1 MADNYAEL
9 LDQVYECP
17 EAAWY
22 LTANDEAG
30 GGTYQVIE
38 ALRDRIDVVVKALSF
53 NSRFLKVLLDRI
65 EQAYRPEDIL
75 PREILF
81 STTEVDRMN
90 EDIRAVE
97 FPAEIRRRFEFFATH
112 FEFFDPGGEQLEYKT
127 KDTVKVSGGNVSL
140 LAAADTGRDRIKDL
154 GSQTHNGLSVRAMLT
169 VLAFVKAMAY
179 FRGNRRVTLD
189 DLRQI
194 LPFVLHDKL
203 VQESESPFFEA
214 AGNAV
219 YRLDRISWIRKLF
232 ELSCAEYD
240 RLNLDRDDPVAALDG
255 EFELGLDGIDEKTVR
270 ARLLKIERL
279 VQEWSK
285 GRKLY
290 GHLYDDLVKLK
301 YLHQRYTNYLRWLT
315 WKR

>member
-1 MADNYAEL
+1 
-9 LDQVYECP
+9 
-17 EAAWY
+17 
-22 LTANDEAG
+22 
-30 GGTYQVIE
+30 
-38 ALRDRIDVVVKALSF
+38 
-53 NSRFLKVLLDRI
+53 
-65 EQAYRPEDIL
+65 
-75 PREILF
+75 
-81 STTEVDRMN
+81 MN

-97 FPAEIRRRFEFFATH
+97 FPPEIRRRFEFFATH

-169 VLAFVKAMAY
+169 VLTFVKAMAY

-203 VQESESPFFEA
+203 VQEPESPFFEA

-219 YRLDRISWIRKLF
+219 YRVDRISWIRKLF

-255 EFELGLDGIDEKTVR
+255 EFEVGLEGIDEKTVR
-270 ARLLKIERL
+270 ARLLKIERS